1 MSDPN
6 IVQVEMGSPFIGFT
20 VSLSLYGAALA
31 QAIFYF
37 RSFPDDCAPMKILV
51 TFISFLDIFHV
62 CLLSQMFWNTLVYG
76 RLVLPS
82 VPQQMPWQL
91 VAATIV
97 TNFIIGTVH
106 CFFCLRVWRVSK
118 NKSVTAMIGILTV
131 MQFGV
136 AMSFGVQQKP
146 TGSRDPNTN
155 LSAQIQ
161 LISSMVCDIVISAS
175 LVYYFHS
182 FRLGMKRTEVILQE
196 LIILS
201 VNMGVMLCL
210 VMTVTII
217 LFEVDAG
224 ISEPLAAHM
233 VLSKIYVNSLIA
245 TLNSRRRFRA
255 IANRTIAFS
264 LPTISTGDS
273 MPVFRVDSGA

>member
-1 MSDPN
+1 
-6 IVQVEMGSPFIGFT
+6 
-20 VSLSLYGAALA
+20 
-31 QAIFYF
+31 
-37 RSFPDDCAPMKILV
+37 
-51 TFISFLDIFHV
+51 
-62 CLLSQMFWNTLVYG
+62 
-76 RLVLPS
+76 
-82 VPQQMPWQL
+82 
-91 VAATIV
+91 
-97 TNFIIGTVH
+97 
-106 CFFCLRVWRVSK
+106 
-118 NKSVTAMIGILTV
+118 MIGILTV

-201 VNMGVMLCL
+201 VNMGVLLCL